1 MTTFPSIPTV
11 LPEGQLGVARVAHL
25 NITEHDARFTRM
37 REMATG
43 GREQSI
49 PVGQYAQL
57 FVESTLMMS
66 DTPMERRSNVAVVRM
81 ARGHVLIAG
90 LGIGMILHPILAKP
104 EVTRVTVVEKYGDV
118 IKLVGPTLPQEKLE
132 LIEADILTWVPTKG
146 AKYDTIYFDIWPDIT
161 GDNLEEMATL
171 HRRFA
176 RRKTPGAWMDS
187 WKRDELLAQ
196 KRREKANPRG
206 WWR

>member
-1 MTTFPSIPTV
+1 MTTFPTMPEV
-11 LPEGQLGVARVAHL
+11 LPEGEIGLAKVTHFEISPR
-25 NITEHDARFTRM
+25 DAGWTRI
-37 REMATG
+37 RELANP
-43 GREQSI
+43 GRNEYI
-49 PVGQYAQL
+49 PEGRYAQL
-57 FVESTLMMS
+57 HVGSVLMMS
-66 DTPMERRSNVAVVRM
+66 DTPMERRSNYAVVRM

-132 LIEADILTWVPTKG
+132 LVEADIFTWAPTKG
-146 AKYDTIYFDIWPDIT
+146 TKYDTIYFDIWPDIT

-171 HRRFA
+171 HRRFGH
-176 RRKTPGAWMDS
+176 RKTPGAWMDS
-187 WKRDELLAQ
+187 WKRGELLAQ

-206 WWR
+206 WW